1 MKKKRVSILVAI
13 ACALIFL
20 FLVLKG
26 KGREFMLVTDFK
38 KIDHEKLQ
46 LEETERYSRE
56 LENSVKDDELIFER
70 NIFELEDKGFEL
82 ENNDFEAEVYNPR
95 GLPFL
100 KGIVLGKKNVA
111 FFSSGEDAVQG
122 EEIFGY
128 IVKKIYGDK
137 VVLLD
142 ADKNEIILK
151 LWEE

>member
-1 MKKKRVSILVAI
+1 MKKKRISILVAI

-20 FLVLKG
+20 FLGLKG
-26 KGREFMLVTDFK
+26 KSREFMLVTDFK

-46 LEETERYSRE
+46 LEETERYSME
-56 LENSVKDDELIFER
+56 LENLEKEDGLIFER
-70 NIFELEDKGFEL
+70 NIFEF
-82 ENNDFEAEVYNPR
+82 ENNDFEAEAHNPR
-95 GLPFL
+95 GLPLL

>member
-1 MKKKRVSILVAI
+1 MKKKRISIFVAA

-20 FLVLKG
+20 FLGLKG
-26 KGREFMLVTDFK
+26 NGRELMLITDFK

-56 LENSVKDDELIFER
+56 LKNSVQEDELIFER
-70 NIFELEDKGFEL
+70 NIFKF
-82 ENNDFEAEVYNPR
+82 ENNDFESDIYDPR
-95 GLPFL
+95 GLPLL

-122 EEIFGY
+122 EEVFGY
-128 IVKKIYGDK
+128 RVEKIYGDK
-137 VVLLD
+137 VVLLG

>member
-1 MKKKRVSILVAI
+1 MKKKRISILVAI

-20 FLVLKG
+20 FLGLKG
-26 KGREFMLVTDFK
+26 KSREFMLVTDFK

-46 LEETERYSRE
+46 LEETERYSME
-56 LENSVKDDELIFER
+56 LENSVKEDGLIFER
-70 NIFELEDKGFEL
+70 NIFELE
-82 ENNDFEAEVYNPR
+82 NNDFEAEAHNPR
-95 GLPFL
+95 GLPLL